1 MGSRC
6 QWVPFP
12 ALWLRSFFLADKK
25 QSDKGA
31 QEEVRVRCNS
41 EDNPPPPVPAVAYF
55 LQLGPYSFCHLS
67 IKPPYEDSIKILIY

>member
-6 QWVPFP
+6 RWVPFP

-25 QSDKGA
+25 QSDEGA
-31 QEEVRVRCNS
+31 QEEVR
-41 EDNPPPPVPAVAYF
+41 VPAVAYF